1 LSCFCGERG
10 GDGWWEEVVDEKE
23 DEWIE
28 SIGKGN
34 LNCDLKFLYQLSFSP
49 TMQYA
54 NDGLDGI

>member
-1 LSCFCGERG
+1 M
-10 GDGWWEEVVDEKE
+10 VDEKE